1 MEEFDFTSLPDQ
13 RPLQPLSLGQALPQ
27 VMGLLKAHWRRLAEL
42 ALLPILI
49 SFGLAGA
56 FTLIGLG
63 GPASFFILGVDLF
76 LSVWFSVAVYRYWF
90 IAAPSRRQ
98 DYIPAWRGRELRFF
112 ARGLG
117 LFFMISGVVVLC
129 LMAFGGFAGT
139 PNGMPALGPGLVVG
153 ILAGL
158 VVAVG
163 FSFVL
168 PAAALGTGYS
178 FLRAVQEAKG
188 ILLPF
193 CGLLL
198 VTILPVDLGLS
209 LVNFLLLSLEQ
220 GVGLSIPGIVFAAVA
235 NYVSLSVAATVLSV
249 VFARRTGWPLRVERN
264 AT

>member
-13 RPLQPLSLGQALPQ
+13 RPLQPLALGQALPQ
-27 VMGLLKAHWRRLAEL
+27 VMALLKTHWRQLAEL
-42 ALLPILI
+42 ALLPILV

-56 FTLIGLG
+56 FTLMGLG

-90 IAAPSRRQ
+90 ITAPSRRQ
-98 DYIPAWRGRELRFF
+98 DYIPTWRGRELRFF
-112 ARGLG
+112 FRAVG
-117 LFFMISGVVVLC
+117 LFFMISGVVVLS

-139 PNGMPALGPGLVVG
+139 ASGLPALGPGLVAG

-158 VVAVG
+158 VVAVA

-178 FLRAVQEAKG
+178 YLRAVQEAKG

-220 GVGLSIPGIVFAAVA
+220 GAGLSMPGIVFAAVA

-249 VFARRTGWPLRVERN
+249 VFARRTGWALRVERS